1 MACSRNLIFK
11 HFIKTTT
18 TKTKMKKVLTLLFIS
33 AGILGFSTTT
43 NAQKIG
49 YISADEIIQ
58 LMPEAATVQNQ
69 LNQYQQSLYQN
80 AQEKNQA
87 LQDAVEKFIKDSA
100 TMSPSL
106 KEVKR
111 SDLQKQQQEL
121 AGENQRIQ
129 DQFAQKRQELSAPI
143 QKKLQDAIEAVAK
156 ENGYTYIMPKEA
168 LIVMPPA
175 NDIGPL
181 VIKKLGLK
189 PPTDSTSAKP

>member
-1 MACSRNLIFK
+1 
-11 HFIKTTT
+11 
-18 TKTKMKKVLTLLFIS
+18 MKKFLTFLLIS
-33 AGILGFSTTT
+33 AGIFGISTTT

-69 LNQYQQSLYQN
+69 LDQYQQSLYQN
-80 AQEKNQA
+80 AQEKQQA
-87 LQDAVEKFIKDSA
+87 LNDAIQKFLKDSA
-100 TMSPSL
+100 TLSASM
-106 KEVKR
+106 KEVR
-111 SDLQKQQQEL
+111 RNDLQKQQQEL
-121 AGENQRIQ
+121 AGESQRIQ
-129 DQFAQKRQELSAPI
+129 DQFAQKRQELSATI

-168 LIVMPPA
+168 LIVMPPG

-189 PPTDSTSAKP
+189 QPAATTTPAKP

>member
-1 MACSRNLIFK
+1 
-11 HFIKTTT
+11 
-18 TKTKMKKVLTLLFIS
+18 MKKFLTLLFIS
-33 AGILGFSTTT
+33 AGIFGFSTTT

-58 LMPEAATVQNQ
+58 LMPEAATVQTQ
-69 LNQYQQSLYQN
+69 LDQYQQSLYQN
-80 AQEKNQA
+80 AQEKQNA
-87 LQDAVEKFIKDSA
+87 LNESIQKFLKDSA

-121 AGENQRIQ
+121 AGESQRIQ
-129 DQFAQKRQELSAPI
+129 DLFAQKRQELSAPI

-168 LIVMPPA
+168 LIVMPPTG
-175 NDIGPL
+175 DIGPL

-189 PPTDSTSAKP
+189 QPTSTTTPAKP

>member
-1 MACSRNLIFK
+1 
-11 HFIKTTT
+11 
-18 TKTKMKKVLTLLFIS
+18 MKKFLTFLFIS
-33 AGILGFSTTT
+33 VAIFGISTTT

-69 LNQYQQSLYQN
+69 LDQYQQSLYQN
-80 AQEKNQA
+80 AQEKQQA
-87 LQDAVEKFIKDSA
+87 LNDAIQKFLKDSA
-100 TMSPSL
+100 TLSASM
-106 KEVKR
+106 KEVR
-111 SDLQKQQQEL
+111 RNDLQKQQQEL
-121 AGENQRIQ
+121 AGESQRIQ

-189 PPTDSTSAKP
+189 QPSTTTTPAKP

>member
-1 MACSRNLIFK
+1 
-11 HFIKTTT
+11 
-18 TKTKMKKVLTLLFIS
+18 MKKFLTFLFIS
-33 AGILGFSTTT
+33 AGIFGISMTT

-69 LNQYQQSLYQN
+69 LDQYQQSLYQN
-80 AQEKNQA
+80 AQEKQNA
-87 LQDAVEKFIKDSA
+87 LNEAIQKFVKDSA
-100 TMSPSL
+100 TMSASL

-111 SDLQKQQQEL
+111 GDLQKQSQEL

-168 LIVMPPA
+168 LIVMPPG

-189 PPTDSTSAKP
+189 QPSTSTTPAKP

>member
-1 MACSRNLIFK
+1 
-11 HFIKTTT
+11 
-18 TKTKMKKVLTLLFIS
+18 MKRFLTSLFIS
-33 AGILGFSTTT
+33 AGIFGISTTT

-69 LNQYQQSLYQN
+69 LDQYQQSLYQN
-80 AQEKNQA
+80 AQEKQQA
-87 LQDAVEKFIKDSA
+87 LNDAIQKFLKDSA
-100 TMSPSL
+100 TLSASM
-106 KEVKR
+106 KEVR
-111 SDLQKQQQEL
+111 RNDLQKQQQEL
-121 AGENQRIQ
+121 AGESQRIQ
-129 DQFAQKRQELSAPI
+129 DMFAQKRQELSAPI

-168 LIVMPPA
+168 LIVMPPG

-189 PPTDSTSAKP
+189 QPSTTTTPAKP

>member
-1 MACSRNLIFK
+1 
-11 HFIKTTT
+11 
-18 TKTKMKKVLTLLFIS
+18 MKKFLTLLFIS
-33 AGILGFSTTT
+33 AGIFGFSTTT

-69 LNQYQQSLYQN
+69 LDQYQQSLYQN
-80 AQEKNQA
+80 AQEKQQA
-87 LQDAVEKFIKDSA
+87 LNDAIQKFLKDSA
-100 TMSPSL
+100 TMSASL

-111 SDLQKQQQEL
+111 GDLQKQQQEL
-121 AGENQRIQ
+121 ATESQRIQ
-129 DQFAQKRQELSAPI
+129 DLFAQKRQELSAPI

-168 LIVMPPA
+168 LIVMPPG

-189 PPTDSTSAKP
+189 QPSTTTTPAKP

>member
-1 MACSRNLIFK
+1 
-11 HFIKTTT
+11 
-18 TKTKMKKVLTLLFIS
+18 MKKFLTSLLIS
-33 AGILGFSTTT
+33 VGIFGISTTT

-69 LNQYQQSLYQN
+69 LDQYQQSLYQN
-80 AQEKNQA
+80 AQEKQQA
-87 LQDAVEKFIKDSA
+87 LNDAIQKFLKDSA
-100 TMSPSL
+100 TLSASM
-106 KEVKR
+106 KEVR
-111 SDLQKQQQEL
+111 RNDLQKQQQEL
-121 AGENQRIQ
+121 AGESQRIQ

-168 LIVMPPA
+168 LIVMPPG

-189 PPTDSTSAKP
+189 QPAATTTPAKP

>member
-1 MACSRNLIFK
+1 
-11 HFIKTTT
+11 
-18 TKTKMKKVLTLLFIS
+18 MKKYLTLLYNY
-33 AGILGFSTTT
+33 AGIFVYSTTT

-69 LNQYQQSLYQN
+69 LDQYQQSLYQN
-80 AQEKNQA
+80 AQEKQQA
-87 LQDAVEKFIKDSA
+87 LNDAIQKFLKDSA
-100 TMSPSL
+100 TMSASL

-111 SDLQKQQQEL
+111 GDLQKQQQEL
-121 AGENQRIQ
+121 ATESQRIQ
-129 DQFAQKRQELSAPI
+129 DLFAQKRQELSAPI

-168 LIVMPPA
+168 LIVMPPG

-189 PPTDSTSAKP
+189 QPTSTTTPAKP

>member
-1 MACSRNLIFK
+1 
-11 HFIKTTT
+11 
-18 TKTKMKKVLTLLFIS
+18 MKQFLTILFIS
-33 AGILGFSTTT
+33 AGIFGFSTKT

-58 LMPEAATVQNQ
+58 LMPEAATVQQQ
-69 LNQYQQSLYQN
+69 LDQYQQSLYQN
-80 AQEKNQA
+80 AQEKQNA
-87 LQDAVEKFIKDSA
+87 LNEAIQKFVKDSA
-100 TMSPSL
+100 TMSASL

-111 SDLQKQQQEL
+111 SDLQKQSQEL

-129 DQFAQKRQELSAPI
+129 NEFEQKRQELSAPI

-156 ENGYTYIMPKEA
+156 ENGYTYVMPREA

-175 NDIGPL
+175 NDIAPL

-189 PPTDSTSAKP
+189 EPSKTATPAKP